1 MAKLPHVH
9 VLYENPDWLP
19 PLTEA
24 LDAEGFEHTELRI
37 DDGIVGGEPEAG
49 IYLNRMSPS
58 AHTRGHARGVEL
70 MRETLA
76 WLEAHGA
83 RVVNGSRA
91 FELEMSKYRQFMA
104 LERYGIRTPKTVLAA
119 GADRLVEVA
128 KNFEGP
134 FITKHNRGGK
144 GLGIELFNNADELA
158 AHLDSDSADLGPHE
172 QVIIQRYI
180 DSPNQYIT
188 RVELVGGRMIFAMQS
203 STEQG
208 FQLCPSDVCQA
219 ELGQNKLEQ
228 ATAVCSTGDTSG
240 KFQASPL
247 PADDPLVARY
257 RALCAGEGI
266 EIAGIEFVEDADGNK
281 YTYDINGTTNYNQA
295 LGDEMGV
302 HGMREVARYLR
313 DVVAAQ
319 LFRSE
324 PF

>member
-1 MAKLPHVH
+1 MANLPHVH
-9 VLYENPDWLP
+9 ILYENPDWLP
-19 PLTEA
+19 PLIEA
-24 LDAEGFEHTELRI
+24 LGAEEFEHTELRV
-37 DDGIVGGEPEAG
+37 DDGLVGGQPDDG

-91 FELEMSKYRQFMA
+91 FELEMSKYRQYMA
-104 LERYGIRTPKTVLAA
+104 LERWGIRTPKTVLAV
-119 GADRLVEVA
+119 GAERLVEA
-128 KNFEGP
+128 ARSFEGR

-144 GLGIELFNNADELA
+144 GLGIELFDSADELA
-158 AHLDSDSADLGPHE
+158 AHLEGDAAHLGPHE

-180 DSPNQYIT
+180 DSPNPYIT
-188 RVELVGGRMIFAMQS
+188 RVELVGGRMLFAMQS

-219 ELGQNKLEQ
+219 QLDQDKPQQNKLAQ
-228 ATAVCSTGDTSG
+228 AAAVCSTGDTSD

-247 PADDPLVARY
+247 SADDPLVAKY

-266 EIAGIEFVEDADGNK
+266 EIAGIEFVEDADGHR

-295 LGDEMGV
+295 LGETIGV

-313 DVVAAQ
+313 HVVAPQ
-319 LFRSE
+319 L
-324 PF
+324 